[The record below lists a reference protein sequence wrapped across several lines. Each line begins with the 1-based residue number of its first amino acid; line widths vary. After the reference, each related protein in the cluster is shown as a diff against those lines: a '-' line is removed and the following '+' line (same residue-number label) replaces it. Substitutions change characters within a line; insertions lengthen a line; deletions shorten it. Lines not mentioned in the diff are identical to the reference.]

1 MISKVVNITFS
12 ERPSTYKL
20 GIGHGNL
27 EEGLTTTTE
36 ELYSKRS
43 CRMLPPEI
51 AFIEKA
57 ERDFN
62 EAQDMLAKTYIEW
75 EKNLSR
81 S

>member
-12 ERPSTYKL
+12 DRPSTYRL
-20 GIGHGNL
+20 GIGHGDSGEAL
-27 EEGLTTTTE
+27 WST
-36 ELYSKRS
+36 RS
-43 CRMLPPEI
+43 CRLLPPEI

-57 ERDFN
+57 ERDYD
-62 EAQDMLAKTYIEW
+62 EAQSILAKTYTEW